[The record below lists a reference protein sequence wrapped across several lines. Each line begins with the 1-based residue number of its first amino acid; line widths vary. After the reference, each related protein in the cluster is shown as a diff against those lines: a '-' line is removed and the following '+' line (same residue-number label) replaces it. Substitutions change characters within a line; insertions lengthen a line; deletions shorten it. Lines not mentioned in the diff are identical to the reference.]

1 MNMIYLY
8 IKTKHEVS
16 YKNIDLIFKS
26 IIGGEY
32 TLDWDNTFGK
42 IILMNKDIQITRL
55 NQCFDAINSDLQDE
69 LTLVIVPRFDIE
81 LEKIIKVNKRT
92 GLYYF
97 VEELIKLLKE
107 DESLKNR
114 LLSFKE
120 DVSEEILQTI
130 KVYIEQNMSINQVSR
145 ILFTHR
151 NTINYRI
158 SRFIELTGIDIRL
171 ITNGYYVYTLITW

>member
-8 IKTKHEVS
+8 IKTKHEVP

-26 IIGGEY
+26 IIGGDF
-32 TLDWDNTFGK
+32 TLEWYNNFGK
-42 IILMNKDIQITRL
+42 IILMNRDIQIIRL

-69 LTLVIVPRFDIE
+69 LTMVIVPIFDKEIE
-81 LEKIIKVNKRT
+81 NIVKANKRT

-97 VEELIKLLKE
+97 VEELNKLLVN
-107 DESLKNR
+107 DFSLKDK
-114 LLSFKE
+114 LLSFEEELNE
-120 DVSEEILQTI
+120 DILQTVKI
-130 KVYIEQNMSINQVSR
+130 YIEQNMSINQVSR
-145 ILFTHR
+145 IMFTHR

-171 ITNGYYVYTLITW
+171 SSNGYYVYTLITW

>member
-1 MNMIYLY
+1 MIYIY
-8 IKTKHEVS
+8 VKTKHEVS

-32 TLDWDNTFGK
+32 SLEWDNDFGK
-42 IILMNKDIQITRL
+42 IILMNKDIQMIRL

-69 LTLVIVPRFDIE
+69 LTMVIVPIFDKEIE
-81 LEKIIKVNKRT
+81 AAVKTNKRT

-97 VEELIKLLKE
+97 VEELNKLLIS
-107 DESLKNR
+107 DSTLKDR
-114 LLSFKE
+114 LLTFEEELSE
-120 DVSEEILQTI
+120 DILQTVKI
-130 KVYIEQNMSINQVSR
+130 YIEQNMSINQVSR
-145 ILFTHR
+145 IMFTHR

-171 ITNGYYVYTLITW
+171 SSNGYYVYTLITW